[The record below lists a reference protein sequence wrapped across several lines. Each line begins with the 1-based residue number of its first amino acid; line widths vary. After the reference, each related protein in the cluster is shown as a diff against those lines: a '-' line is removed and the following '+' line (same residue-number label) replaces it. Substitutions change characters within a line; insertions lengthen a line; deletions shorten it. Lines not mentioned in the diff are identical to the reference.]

1 MHQDQPPLIDDA
13 MLARVQARARN
24 WRRMTIGA
32 LIGFTAAAVMIL
44 ALGSVFPSLLLADE
58 RLLRNLVLFAGSV
71 IGARAMKLSPE
82 GV

>member
-1 MHQDQPPLIDDA
+1 MPDQEPLIDDA

-32 LIGFTAAAVMIL
+32 LIGFTAAAVLIL
-44 ALGSVFPSLLLADE
+44 ALGSVFPGLLHPEE
-58 RLLRNLVLFAGSV
+58 RLLRTLLLFAGSV
-71 IGARAMKLSPE
+71 VGARAMKLSPE

>member
-1 MHQDQPPLIDDA
+1 MRDQEPLIDDA

-44 ALGSVFPSLLLADE
+44 ALGSVFPGLLLPEE
-58 RLLRNLVLFAGSV
+58 RLLRTLLLFAGSIV
-71 IGARAMKLSPE
+71 GARAMRA
-82 GV
+82 

>member
-1 MHQDQPPLIDDA
+1 MRDQEPLIDDA

-44 ALGSVFPSLLLADE
+44 ALGAVFPGLLLPEE
-58 RLLRNLVLFAGSV
+58 RLLRTLILFAGTIV
-71 IGARAMKLSPE
+71 GARAMRLSPE